1 LFVGV
6 EVVNGKVERDDPVAC
21 RYDTYLGHG
30 KIAMAGMGEILLLRI
45 VRFETHLMP
54 QSLA

>member
-1 LFVGV
+1 MVK
-6 EVVNGKVERDDPVAC
+6 GKVERDGPVAC

-30 KIAMAGMGEILLLRI
+30 KIAMAGMSEILLLRI